1 MATQKELLVL
11 IGTLTNAYPRTE
23 LSKQTISL
31 YIEML
36 ADLDIDLLN
45 AAVHQHIAESE
56 WFPTVAALRN
66 KVAELQQMT
75 RQSQDWGAAW
85 GVVMDAANRLGYDE
99 VMQQGLENVFV
110 DPLTLSVV
118 KQIRWREICYA
129 DLETLNTLRAQFRDM
144 YQAAQERRT
153 KELKLIPQVREQM
166 AQLAERLDMNKRL
179 SDGKPHSHSRH

>member
-1 MATQKELLVL
+1 MATQNEILFLLT
-11 IGTLTNAYPRTE
+11 TLATAYPRFE
-23 LSKQTISL
+23 LTQQTVGL
-31 YIEML
+31 YVEML
-36 ADLDIDLLN
+36 ADLDVGLLN

-56 WFPTVAALRN
+56 WFPSVAALRN
-66 KVAELQQMT
+66 KVVELQQMT
-75 RQSQDWGAAW
+75 RQNQDWGAAW

-129 DLETLNTLRAQFRDM
+129 DLDTLNTLRAQFRDM